1 MVERFAAFSGRR
13 NSNIEIVLDSS
24 LTDEFGKM
32 LRTKPDIQRAILSF
46 RFPGNYTLDNDP
58 LLCQPQ
64 KFKAGA
70 GV

>member
-1 MVERFAAFSGRR
+1 MVERFAAFPGRR
-13 NSNIEIVLDSS
+13 DGNIEIVLDSF
-24 LTDEFGKM
+24 LTDEFGEM
-32 LRTKPDIQRAILSF
+32 LRTKPVIQRDIPNF
-46 RFPGNYTLDNDP
+46 RFPGNYTLDNDL